1 MPLELTAFSGMAETE
16 QPSAPD
22 HRGGR
27 TAVGTGD
34 GLLGLDEE
42 VRASVPGPAALGVL
56 GADGPLLAVGDDG
69 DAGGRQSLREQVV
82 HGRSRAPLA
91 QRQVVLIRAALVAV
105 PLDEHEVIAPRLQ
118 PRGIGIEGLGILG
131 ADVGLVEVEVDV
143 LEILV
148 FGELR
153 RPRGGSGSRR
163 WRDRGRRRRRR
174 GRRPG
179 RGRGRRRRGADGNG
193 TLRASGQQQCDGQHQ
208 DNGRSRSRR
217 RAHCVAS
224 SQRVRVR
231 SAGMPGRLGHLN
243 GTHRTS
249 CYFAKAAPEAR
260 LPPWWETGTWS
271 TMWPPW
277 CSAPPRGGE
286 EQAMSYDLVI
296 KNGWVVDGSGLP
308 RYRGDVGVIAG
319 RIAAIGRIRESAR
332 EVIDAEGRVVAP
344 GFVDGH
350 THMDAQI
357 FWDPLGTSSC
367 WHGITSVV
375 MGNCG
380 FTLAPCAKAD
390 RHLVIRNLERAEDIA
405 GEAMEAG
412 IDWRWTTFPEFLDT
426 LDSLPKGINYSG
438 YIGHSALRTYV
449 MGERAFE
456 KPATEDD
463 LRAMERELRDA
474 LRAGAMGF
482 TTSRSPSHETPDH
495 RPVASRVADWA
506 EVRRLVNTMGE
517 LNAGIF
523 EIAGENVDREAD
535 HPGLPDYHRRL
546 KALAVESGRPITFGV
561 FGRRGVPNVWR
572 KYMALLDETA
582 AEGGRMFAQAH
593 SRSLSALLS
602 FKTQMPFDRLPL
614 WKELRK
620 LPLAEK
626 IAKLRDPE
634 FKKKLV
640 EATDEKPD
648 QKALGTEA
656 RPQPYE
662 WLFVFDTVEG
672 PHRSVAE
679 VAAERG
685 VHPAQAMIDL
695 ALEKDLDLFFLMPVA
710 NEDQDNALEIMKH
723 PRACVTFSD
732 SGAHV
737 TQLMDSSLQ
746 THLLAHWVRKK
757 HAFTLPQAVRMLTL
771 VPATLWGFA
780 DRGLVREGMAADFVV
795 FDPETIGAEMP
806 ELVADLPA
814 GAKRLVQRCRGV
826 AATVVNGETI
836 LRDGKPTGAH
846 PGQLLR
852 GPLARRG

>member
-1 MPLELTAFSGMAETE
+1 MLF
-16 QPSAPD
+16 
-22 HRGGR
+22 
-27 TAVGTGD
+27 
-34 GLLGLDEE
+34 
-42 VRASVPGPAALGVL
+42 
-56 GADGPLLAVGDDG
+56 
-69 DAGGRQSLREQVV
+69 
-82 HGRSRAPLA
+82 
-91 QRQVVLIRAALVAV
+91 
-105 PLDEHEVIAPRLQ
+105 
-118 PRGIGIEGLGILG
+118 
-131 ADVGLVEVEVDV
+131 
-143 LEILV
+143 
-148 FGELR
+148 
-153 RPRGGSGSRR
+153 
-163 WRDRGRRRRRR
+163 
-174 GRRPG
+174 
-179 RGRGRRRRGADGNG
+179 
-193 TLRASGQQQCDGQHQ
+193 
-208 DNGRSRSRR
+208 
-217 RAHCVAS
+217 
-224 SQRVRVR
+224 
-231 SAGMPGRLGHLN
+231 
-243 GTHRTS
+243 
-249 CYFAKAAPEAR
+249 
-260 LPPWWETGTWS
+260 
-271 TMWPPW
+271 
-277 CSAPPRGGE
+277 
-286 EQAMSYDLVI
+286 DLVI
-296 KNGWVVDGSGLP
+296 KNGMVVDGSGLP
-308 RYRGDVGVIAG
+308 AYPADIGVRHG
-319 RIAAIGRIRESAR
+319 RIDTIGRIRERAR
-332 EVIDAEGRVVAP
+332 EVIDADGLVVAP

-367 WHGITSVV
+367 YHGITTVV

-380 FTLAPCAKAD
+380 FTLAPCAAKD
-390 RHLVIRNLERAEDIA
+390 KHFVVRNLQRAEDIPP
-405 GEAMEAG
+405 EAMEAG

-426 LDSLPKGINYSG
+426 L
-438 YIGHSALRTYV
+438 A
-449 MGERAFE
+449 
-456 KPATEDD
+456 
-463 LRAMERELRDA
+463 
-474 LRAGAMGF
+474 
-482 TTSRSPSHETPDH
+482 
-495 RPVASRVADWA
+495 
-506 EVRRLVNTMGE
+506 
-517 LNAGIF
+517 
-523 EIAGENVDREAD
+523 
-535 HPGLPDYHRRL
+535 GLPDYHRRL

-561 FGRRGVPNVWR
+561 FGRRAVPNVWR

-620 LPLAEK
+620 LPPAEK

-640 EATDEKPD
+640 EATNETPE

-662 WLFVFDTVEG
+662 WLFVFDSVEG

-757 HAFTLPQAVRMLTL
+757 HAFTLPEAVRMLTL

-780 DRGLVREGMAADFVV
+780 DRGLVREGMAADLVV

-814 GAKRLVQRCRGV
+814 GAKRLVQRCRGI